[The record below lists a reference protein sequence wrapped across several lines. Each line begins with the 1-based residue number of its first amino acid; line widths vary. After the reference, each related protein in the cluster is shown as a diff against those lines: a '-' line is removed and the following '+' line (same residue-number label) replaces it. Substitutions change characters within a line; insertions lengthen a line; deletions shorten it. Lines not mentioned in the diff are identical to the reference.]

1 MSKERW
7 EEIINVSARLF
18 SKKDYRATT
27 LDDIAAELGIT
38 KAALYYYIKSKH
50 DILYAI
56 CKTAIN
62 QYRQGIEEI
71 VNTEKG
77 SQERM
82 RDIIFLNVNIFTKS
96 GDIIN
101 VYLSEED
108 KLPPAK
114 RRYITKQRREIE
126 SIIRSLIEQAIEE
139 GVFRDLDVPMIT
151 RAIFGMTNWLGK
163 WYRKNGEYSA
173 DEIAQIFYDLIMRG
187 CLKQEQQGKR
197 TR

>member
-187 CLKQEQQGKR
+187 CLKQEQ
-197 TR
+197 

>member
-71 VNTEKG
+71 VSAERS

-82 RDIIFLNVNIFTKS
+82 RDIIFLNVNIFAKS

-114 RRYITKQRREIE
+114 RRYITKQRREVE
-126 SIIRSLIEQAIEE
+126 RIIRGLVEQAIEE

-187 CLKQEQQGKR
+187 CLKEEHRGKR
-197 TR
+197 AL

>member
-62 QYRQGIEEI
+62 QYKQGIEEI
-71 VNTEKG
+71 VSTEKG
-77 SQERM
+77 PQERM
-82 RDIIFLNVNIFTKS
+82 RDIIFLNVNIFSKS

-126 SIIRSLIEQAIEE
+126 RIIRSLIEQAIEE

-187 CLKQEQQGKR
+187 CLKEEKRGKR
-197 TR
+197 AL

>member
-62 QYRQGIEEI
+62 QYRQGVEEI
-71 VNTEKG
+71 VKSEKD
-77 SQERM
+77 SQGRM
-82 RDIIFLNVNIFTKS
+82 RDIIFLNVNIFAKS

-101 VYLSEED
+101 VYLAEED

-126 SIIRSLIEQAIEE
+126 QIIRSLIEQAIDE
-139 GVFRDLDVPMIT
+139 GIFRKMDVPVIT

-163 WYRKNGEYSA
+163 WYRTNGEYSA
-173 DEIAQIFYDLIMRG
+173 DEIARIFYDLVMMG
-187 CLKQEQQGKR
+187 CLEEEHRGKR
-197 TR
+197 AR

>member
-187 CLKQEQQGKR
+187 CLK
-197 TR
+197 

>member
-18 SKKDYRATT
+18 SEKDYRATT

-62 QYRQGIEEI
+62 QYRQGVEEI
-71 VNTEKG
+71 VEAERS

-82 RDIIFLNVNIFTKS
+82 RDIIYLNVNIFSRS

-101 VYLSEED
+101 VYLSEEN

-114 RRYITKQRREIE
+114 KRYITKQRREIE
-126 SIIRSLIEQAIEE
+126 RIIRGLFEQAIEE
-139 GVFRDLDVPMIT
+139 GVFRELDVPMVT
-151 RAIFGMTNWLGK
+151 RAIFGMTNWLSK
-163 WYRKNGEYSA
+163 WYRKSGEYSA
-173 DEIAQIFYDLIMRG
+173 DEIARIFCDLIMRG
-187 CLKQEQQGKR
+187 CLNDEFRGEMIV
-197 TR
+197 